1 LNNKI
6 SSIELIRFL
15 AALSVVV
22 YHYHYVFNDFNELTI
37 QELPFFSFLSVF
49 YKYGTYAV
57 HIFFTISGFIF
68 SYVYLSQK
76 NIKAKEFFVNRFARL
91 YPLHFITLL
100 AVMFLSLANTEFSDY
115 FINAFI
121 PIYTDL
127 YHFILQLFFVSY
139 WGLQKSFSF
148 NTPSW
153 SISIEILMYIIFF
166 LSAKSL
172 NKYKITLPTLIILF
186 FLTSYKFTN
195 MFSFDEYALLFFSGI
210 LIYQISKFKKKNLL
224 ISASFLILIFS
235 IIGNFKVLLF
245 CPSFLILLIHLDKL
259 LKNKKIS
266 ELFNFS
272 GGLSYSI
279 YMLHFPLMVLF
290 LLFEY
295 LAVIDEK
302 FYLSSY
308 FFIFFILLLIFIS
321 IISFKFF
328 EYPLNKIIRKFFL

>member
-1 LNNKI
+1 MNNKI

>member
-1 LNNKI
+1 MNNKI

-308 FFIFFILLLIFIS
+308 FFVFFILLLIFIS

>member
-308 FFIFFILLLIFIS
+308 FFVFFILLLIFIS

>member
-1 LNNKI
+1 MNNKI

-308 FFIFFILLLIFIS
+308 FFVFFILLLIFIS

-328 EYPLNKIIRKFFL
+328 EYTLNKIIRKFFL